1 MEFCRKTGKEF
12 MQNRETIVRIVL
24 VALMIYALFSF
35 ASARRE
41 LDQTR
46 QTVLRL
52 EEEYES
58 LTEENRQLEQRLA
71 SGSDDETMEALA
83 WERLGLVMPGE
94 TVFYFTKDRE
104 D

>member
-1 MEFCRKTGKEF
+1 

-46 QTVLRL
+46 QTVLRM

-71 SGSDDETMEALA
+71 TTRRWKPWHGRDWDSSCR
-83 WERLGLVMPGE
+83 ERPFFILQKTERIKQWHWKLE
-94 TVFYFTKDRE
+94 R
-104 D
+104 

>member
-1 MEFCRKTGKEF
+1 

-41 LDQTR
+41 LVQTR

-94 TVFYFTKDRE
+94 TVFYFTTDRE